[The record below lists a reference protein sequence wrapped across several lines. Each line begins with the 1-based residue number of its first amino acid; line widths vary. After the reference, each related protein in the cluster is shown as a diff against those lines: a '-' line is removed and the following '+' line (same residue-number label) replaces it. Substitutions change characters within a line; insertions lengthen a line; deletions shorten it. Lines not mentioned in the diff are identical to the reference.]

1 MGMHLKKA
9 QFKLIKCLLLG
20 VKYCKIIYISVR
32 TYGYEV
38 LEIRRKIS
46 KNIGDFLHDA
56 KE

>member
-1 MGMHLKKA
+1 M
-9 QFKLIKCLLLG
+9 LG